1 VDRRSGIGVVLISVA
16 WLAGASLGKAGSTAL
31 PAQVTLDGVGGVVP
45 GMTPA
50 QVARRWATRV
60 SLRSEEIR
68 PGCRT
73 ADVRAGS
80 MRGYALFERGR
91 FGAVWF
97 QRGASTPSGIRIG
110 STRKALV
117 RAYGSRLRW
126 TPHRYEHGGF
136 YVFLT
141 RRASPKWR
149 IRFDVSRHGR
159 VMQIGFGGRAV
170 AYDEGCA

>member
-1 VDRRSGIGVVLISVA
+1 VVVVSVA
-16 WLAGASLGKAGSTAL
+16 LLVAVGLAEAGSTAL
-31 PAQVTLDGVGGVVP
+31 PAPVTLDGVGGVVP

-50 QVARRWATRV
+50 QVARRWATRI
-60 SLRSEEIR
+60 SLGSEEIR

-73 ADVRAGS
+73 ANVRAGS

-110 STRKALV
+110 STRAALA

-141 RRASPKWR
+141 RRASPQWR
-149 IRFDVSRHGR
+149 IRFDVSRQGR